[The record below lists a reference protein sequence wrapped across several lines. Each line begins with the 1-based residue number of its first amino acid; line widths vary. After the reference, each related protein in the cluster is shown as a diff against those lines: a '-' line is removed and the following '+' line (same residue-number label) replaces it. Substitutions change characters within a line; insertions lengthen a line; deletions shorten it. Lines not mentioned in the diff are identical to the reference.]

1 VTATLPSIERMTPP
15 EELPYGP
22 RLTRVLWP
30 VHRGF
35 GAVNRWLVL
44 PAIHAGL
51 GPFFSTPLTGSM
63 LVLRTTG
70 RTSGLRREAPL
81 GYVILDGAVYVC
93 AGFGHRT
100 AWYRNLIADRHV
112 EVVLPSLA
120 FAGVA
125 ETVTDRAEW
134 DRVFPAY
141 IRALGIVGRMT
152 LGDVGTAGAARRDAI
167 RSSLPL
173 IRIRPTGLA
182 PGPADPGGGI
192 WVVVQMGWLI
202 VLVRLLMGVGRRRRG
217 GRSPSP
223 ET

>member
-1 VTATLPSIERMTPP
+1 MTATLPSIERMTPL

-51 GPFFSTPLTGSM
+51 GPIFSTPLTGSM
-63 LVLRTTG
+63 LVLGTTG
-70 RTSGLRREAPL
+70 RASGLRREAPL

-100 AWYRNLIADRHV
+100 AWYRNLVADPRV
-112 EVVLPSLA
+112 EVILPTQA
-120 FAGVA
+120 FAGIA
-125 ETVTDRAEW
+125 ETVTDPAEW
-134 DRVFPAY
+134 DRVYPAY
-141 IRALGIVGRMT
+141 ARALGVIGRLV
-152 LGDVGTAGAARRDAI
+152 LGDVAAADRARRDEI

-173 IRIRPTGLA
+173 VRIRPTGLA
-182 PGPADPGGGI
+182 PGPADPGGSM
-192 WVVVQMGWLI
+192 WVAIQGLWLL
-202 VLVRLLMGVGRRRRG
+202 VLARLAIGAIRHLRRATARRVL
-217 GRSPSP
+217 S
-223 ET
+223 